1 VDIHQPKYKYVYKV
15 RAGGKYAS
23 SSSSSGPKL
32 DFGQKEIRD
41 GKLTKGAYFVEL
53 PDGRLQ
59 RVKYYVNGKSGYV
72 AQVSYKGGNKKLRY
86 TAEGPNRY

>member
-1 VDIHQPKYKYVYKV
+1 MCEISQPKYQYAYKV
-15 RAGGKYAS
+15 RAGGKYG
-23 SSSSSGPKL
+23 SSSSGPTA
-32 DFGQKEIRD
+32 DFGQKEVRD
-41 GKLTKGAYFVEL
+41 GKLTKGVYFVEL

-72 AQVSYKGGNKKLRY
+72 ADVSYKGGYKKLGY